1 MSNHT
6 PQRDGNPDTAAV
18 ESGQLRTNLSGLPI
32 KTTYSDRD
40 ISDFD
45 SARDLGPPGEYPFA
59 RGVHREMYRQK
70 LWTIRQLGSLD
81 SPAKANERIRQ
92 LIDMGATGISICLDL
107 PTIMGKDSDDPL
119 AEGEVGSCGGVAID
133 TLEDMRDLLSG
144 ISLEEISINFVSNS
158 QSAVILA
165 MFAAVAEERGIAW
178 EQLTGTMQN
187 DILKEY
193 QAQKSYYFP
202 PRPSMRLTMD
212 TIRFCNQY
220 MPRFNPISI
229 SGYHLASAGA
239 TPMQELAFTLSNGFT
254 YVDEGIKAG
263 LPVDSFAPRLSFFFK
278 AHNDFFENIAKLRA
292 ARRIWAR
299 TMRETY
305 GAKDPHS
312 WRLRV
317 HIQTSGSS
325 LTAQQA
331 ENNVIRVTLQALSAV
346 LAGTQSLHTN
356 AFDEAFSV
364 PTPRSEKLALRT
376 QQIIAHESGV
386 ANTADPLAGSYY
398 LESLTNEM
406 ENECRKIFKEIE
418 ALGGV
423 LSAIEKGYYQRAI
436 ADAAFRYQ
444 RDIEKKHRVV
454 VGLNAFIEDEDIE
467 MQLRE
472 PEADFERKK
481 VAGLKKLKNNRDNG
495 RVQEILKEIKAVAGE
510 TDSMM
515 PTLIKAVKSYA
526 TLGEIIGVMRDVF
539 GEYREDAIY

>member
-1 MSNHT
+1 MIKQP
-6 PQRDGNPDTAAV
+6 PQRDGNPNTGSAD
-18 ESGQLRTNLSGLPI
+18 SGRLRTNLSGFSI
-32 KTTYSDRD
+32 KTSYCDRD

-45 SARDLGPPGEYPFA
+45 SARDLGPPGEYPFT
-59 RGVHREMYRQK
+59 RGVHQEMYRRK

-92 LIDMGATGISICLDL
+92 LIDMGATGVSICLDL

-133 TLEDMRDLLSG
+133 TLEDLRDLLSG
-144 ISLEEISINFVSNS
+144 IALEKISINFVSNS

-239 TPMQELAFTLSNGFT
+239 TPVQELAFTLSNGFT
-254 YVDEGIKAG
+254 YVEEGIKAG

-299 TMRETY
+299 TIRETY
-305 GAKDPHS
+305 GAGDPRS

-406 ENECRKIFKEIE
+406 ESECRKIFKEIE
-418 ALGGV
+418 GLGGV
-423 LSAIEKGYYQRAI
+423 LSAIEKGYYQKTI

-444 RDIEKKHRVV
+444 RDIETKQRIV
-454 VGLNAFIEDEDIE
+454 VGLNDFIEDEDIE

-472 PEADFERKK
+472 PEAEFERKK
-481 VAGLKKLKNNRDNG
+481 VTALKKIKNNRDNG
-495 RVQEILKEIKAVAGE
+495 LVQQILKEIKAVAGGK
-510 TDSMM
+510 DNMM

-526 TLGEIIGVMRDVF
+526 TLGEIIGVMREVF

>member
-1 MSNHT
+1 
-6 PQRDGNPDTAAV
+6 V
-18 ESGQLRTNLSGLPI
+18 
-32 KTTYSDRD
+32 
-40 ISDFD
+40 
-45 SARDLGPPGEYPFA
+45 
-59 RGVHREMYRQK
+59 
-70 LWTIRQLGSLD
+70 GSLD

-144 ISLEEISINFVSNS
+144 IALEEISINFVSNS

-178 EQLTGTMQN
+178 EHLTGTMQN

-239 TPMQELAFTLSNGFT
+239 TPVQELAFTLSNGFT
-254 YVDEGIKAG
+254 YVEEGIKAG
-263 LPVDSFAPRLSFFFK
+263 MPVDSFAPRLSFFFK
-278 AHNDFFENIAKLRA
+278 AHNDLFENIAKLRA

-305 GAKDPHS
+305 GASDPCS

-406 ENECRKIFKEIE
+406 ENESRKIFKEIE

-444 RDIEKKHRVV
+444 RDIETKHRIV

-495 RVQEILKEIKAVAGE
+495 QVQEILKEVKAVAGE

-515 PTLIKAVKSYA
+515 PTLIKAVKSHA
-526 TLGEIIGVMRDVF
+526 TLGEIIGVMRVVF

>member
-1 MSNHT
+1 
-6 PQRDGNPDTAAV
+6 V
-18 ESGQLRTNLSGLPI
+18 
-32 KTTYSDRD
+32 
-40 ISDFD
+40 
-45 SARDLGPPGEYPFA
+45 
-59 RGVHREMYRQK
+59 
-70 LWTIRQLGSLD
+70 
-81 SPAKANERIRQ
+81 
-92 LIDMGATGISICLDL
+92 
-107 PTIMGKDSDDPL
+107 
-119 AEGEVGSCGGVAID
+119 
-133 TLEDMRDLLSG
+133 
-144 ISLEEISINFVSNS
+144 
-158 QSAVILA
+158 
-165 MFAAVAEERGIAW
+165 
-178 EQLTGTMQN
+178 
-187 DILKEY
+187 
-193 QAQKSYYFP
+193 
-202 PRPSMRLTMD
+202 
-212 TIRFCNQY
+212 
-220 MPRFNPISI
+220 
-229 SGYHLASAGA
+229 
-239 TPMQELAFTLSNGFT
+239 QELAFTLSNGFT
-254 YVDEGIKAG
+254 YVEEGIKAG

-305 GAKDPHS
+305 SANDPRS

-331 ENNVIRVTLQALSAV
+331 ENNIIRVTLQALSAV

-418 ALGGV
+418 AQGGV
-423 LSAIEKGYYQRAI
+423 LSAIEKGYYQKTI

-444 RDIEKKHRVV
+444 HDIETKHRIV
-454 VGLNAFIEDEDIE
+454 VGLNAFVEDEDIE

-481 VAGLKKLKNNRDNG
+481 VAELKKLKNKRDN
-495 RVQEILKEIKAVAGE
+495 RQVQAILKEIKSVAGA

-515 PTLIKAVKSYA
+515 PILIKAVKSYA
-526 TLGEIIGVMRDVF
+526 TLGEIIGAMREVF

>member
-1 MSNHT
+1 MSKHT
-6 PQRDGNPDTAAV
+6 QQRDGNPNTAAV

-32 KTTYSDRD
+32 KTSYSDRD

-45 SARDLGPPGEYPFA
+45 SARELGSPGEYPFA
-59 RGVHREMYRQK
+59 RGVHKEMYRQK

-144 ISLEEISINFVSNS
+144 IALEEISINFVSNS

-239 TPMQELAFTLSNGFT
+239 TPVQELAFTLSNGFT
-254 YVDEGIKAG
+254 YVEEGIKAG
-263 LPVDSFAPRLSFFFK
+263 MPVDSFAPRLSFFFK
-278 AHNDFFENIAKLRA
+278 AHNDLFENIAKLRA

-305 GAKDPHS
+305 GASDPRS

-406 ENECRKIFKEIE
+406 ETECRKIFKEVE
-418 ALGGV
+418 SLGGV

-444 RDIEKKHRVV
+444 RDIETKHRIV

-472 PEADFERKK
+472 HEADFERKK
-481 VAGLKKLKNNRDNG
+481 VAGLKKLKDNRDNG
-495 RVQEILKEIKAVAGE
+495 KIQEILKEIGAVAGG

-515 PTLIKAVKSYA
+515 PTLIKAVKSHA
-526 TLGEIIGVMRDVF
+526 TLGEIIGVMREVF

>member
-1 MSNHT
+1 MNNHT
-6 PQRDGNPDTAAV
+6 PQRDGNPATAAV
-18 ESGQLRTNLSGLPI
+18 ESGQPRTNLSGLSI
-32 KTTYSDRD
+32 KTSYSDRD

-45 SARDLGPPGEYPFA
+45 AARDLGPPGEYPFV
-59 RGVHREMYRQK
+59 RGVHKEMYRQK

-81 SPAKANERIRQ
+81 SPAKANQRIRQ
-92 LIDMGATGISICLDL
+92 LIDMGATGVSICLDL

-133 TLEDMRDLLSG
+133 TLQDMRELLAG
-144 ISLEEISINFVSNS
+144 IALEEVSINFVSNS

-202 PRPSMRLTMD
+202 PRPSMRLTVD

-239 TPMQELAFTLSNGFT
+239 TPVQELAFTLSNGFT
-254 YVDEGIKAG
+254 YVEEGIRAG
-263 LPVDSFAPRLSFFFK
+263 LPVDSFVPRLSFFFK

-299 TMRETY
+299 TLREKY
-305 GAKDPHS
+305 GANDPRS

-386 ANTADPLAGSYY
+386 ANTVDPLAGSYY

-406 ENECRKIFKEIE
+406 EAECRKIFKEIE
-418 ALGGV
+418 DMGGV

-444 RDIEKKHRVV
+444 RDIETKHRIV
-454 VGLNAFIEDEDIE
+454 VGLNAYVENEDIE
-467 MQLRE
+467 IQLRE
-472 PEADFERKK
+472 TETDFERKK
-481 VAGLKKLKNNRDNG
+481 VAELKKLKNNRDNEQ
-495 RVQEILKEIKAVAGE
+495 VHKILKEIKAVAGR

-515 PTLIKAVKSYA
+515 PALIKAAKSYT
-526 TLGEIIGVMRDVF
+526 TLGEIIAVMREVF